1 MGKDRHLDTTELRRW
16 LGAAI
21 QSALTI
27 VAATAMGV
35 FYAALFAMS
44 VAVLW
49 GWYFIGLF
57 TWFVFLARVIDE
69 RSHFREELQRPP
81 YSTRARR
88 AFTLYVLILFGVS
101 SAVNAL
107 FSATYLLGV
116 YRPPFGEVPFTP
128 RVKAAYET
136 VAVCW
141 RGPRAYDQKDL
152 EL

>member
-1 MGKDRHLDTTELRRW
+1 M
-16 LGAAI
+16 
-21 QSALTI
+21 QNALTI
-27 VAATAMGV
+27 FAATTMAV
-35 FYAALFAMS
+35 FYAALFTLS

-69 RSHFREELQRPP
+69 RSHFRQELQRPP
-81 YSTRARR
+81 YSTGARR
-88 AFTLYVLILFGVS
+88 AFTLYVLILFAIS
-101 SAVNAL
+101 STVNVLVGA
-107 FSATYLLGV
+107 SYLLGV

-128 RVKAAYET
+128 RVKAAYESVT
-136 VAVCW
+136 VCS